1 MSHTKGA
8 DGKYHISGKSYH
20 VLIGTRA
27 QVWHGTA
34 YKTAGG
40 LTKGDLMQ
48 NKAGRI
54 VSRAKHSS
62 AKKEMR
68 LLKHG
73 YGTKKGKFGYVKVGS
88 RSRSRKSRRS
98 RSQRGG
104 SGMSTLSPADVNA
117 PTMIADVV
125 PQDFSPLDRA
135 LVGGRSRSRS
145 ASRGRSRSASR
156 GRSAR
161 GGAPYGNPFVPADA
175 MGSGIAG
182 QGITDFSS
190 QGSVG
195 VQLAAGMAGG
205 ARRSRARSARRARAA
220 MRSRGASR
228 SRALAARGGTADR
241 RFGVFPSGPTISALN
256 A

>member
-20 VLIGTRA
+20 MLIGTRA

-34 YKTAGG
+34 YKTSGG

-88 RSRSRKSRRS
+88 RSRKSRRS

-104 SGMSTLSPADVNA
+104 SGMSGLSPADVNA
-117 PTMIADVV
+117 PTMIADVI
-125 PQDFSPLDRA
+125 PQQFSPLDRA
-135 LVGGRSRSRS
+135 LVGGRSRSR
-145 ASRGRSRSASR
+145 SR

-182 QGITDFSS
+182 AGITDFYS

-195 VQLAAGMAGG
+195 VQERAGMAGG

-241 RFGVFPSGPTISALN
+241 RFGVFPSQPTISALN